1 MRKTRSAIRPPT
13 RAHYWRASALAFAL
27 LATALTVGVLGYRV
41 FNGEGWVD
49 AFLDASM
56 ILGGMGPVST
66 MKNDAAK
73 IFAGVYALFSGLVFI
88 GTAAVLVAPWLH
100 SLLHRLHAEPD
111 DES

>member
-1 MRKTRSAIRPPT
+1 MRKARSTIRPPT
-13 RAHYWRASALAFAL
+13 RAHYWRASALALAL
-27 LATALTVGVLGYRV
+27 LVTALTVGVLGYRV

-73 IFAGVYALFSGLVFI
+73 IFAGCYALFSGLVFV
-88 GTAAVLVAPWLH
+88 GAAAVLVSPWLH
-100 SLLHRLHAEPD
+100 RLLHSLHAEPD
-111 DES
+111 EDS